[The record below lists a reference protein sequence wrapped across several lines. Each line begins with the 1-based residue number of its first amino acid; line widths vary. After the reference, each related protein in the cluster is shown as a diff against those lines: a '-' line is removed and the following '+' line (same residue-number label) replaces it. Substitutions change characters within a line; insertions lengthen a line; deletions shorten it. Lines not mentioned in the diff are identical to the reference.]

1 MEANE
6 HIWLSLCFCKDSIVS
21 KIFVDFTLSPV
32 WSRSQFIFFK
42 TDQITKLMK
51 HVFTKQQPSLRL
63 FQLTMS
69 IASSWYSAA
78 NPFHVTVLSD
88 LKTTIIL
95 SVVVTVLGGIYD
107 GKRNAIKSCDNESH
121 ILFVIFFLGIHKGF
135 ILIFLKSNVFSVLK
149 QMLREG
155 TWTSQKDPKSLESS
169 LTPSYNSTTSYLN
182 KK

>member
-1 MEANE
+1 
-6 HIWLSLCFCKDSIVS
+6 
-21 KIFVDFTLSPV
+21 
-32 WSRSQFIFFK
+32 
-42 TDQITKLMK
+42 MK

-121 ILFVIFFLGIHKGF
+121 ILFVIFFHKGF

-155 TWTSQKDPKSLESS
+155 T
-169 LTPSYNSTTSYLN
+169 
-182 KK
+182 